1 MIAAWMV
8 YASAVTAFLLIGAAA
23 VEKSLRLARCA
34 GRWIVAAAIVTS
46 VIVPIVTRSE
56 PAAMPA
62 GVADV
67 AAPAQMT
74 PLGRLTAILPDTA
87 TLQVL
92 NLPLIVLW
100 TGISIVLVALLLF
113 AQASLS
119 KRVVAYRED
128 EVCGTRVFRSPAL
141 GPAVVGWLKSSI
153 VLPAWVDHVGNDWR
167 DLMVQHEKEHARC
180 RDAQLLSLAALV
192 VALQPWN
199 LPLWCLL
206 FRLRRAIE
214 LDCDQRIL
222 SSGVDVRLY
231 GNLLLEVSRRRLWS
245 PLPVVGLAV
254 TRSFLARRVDAM
266 TQHMSAFRF
275 PKAVLSVAVGGA
287 LMAIAWELPA
297 PVELATT
304 APPALLEVPEDT
316 SLTSTIAGLSFAA
329 ENGEILTLQPVDEDL
344 WRFRKALNA
353 AAVLNSANVELIPA
367 DLVERLR
374 NTAFRMDVTEE
385 DGKPRITLRKVRE
398 PDGGASH
405 ARVLHLPIGQ

>member
-1 MIAAWMV
+1 L
-8 YASAVTAFLLIGAAA
+8 VT
-23 VEKSLRLARCA
+23 
-34 GRWIVAAAIVTS
+34 
-46 VIVPIVTRSE
+46 
-56 PAAMPA
+56 
-62 GVADV
+62 
-67 AAPAQMT
+67 
-74 PLGRLTAILPDTA
+74 
-87 TLQVL
+87 
-92 NLPLIVLW
+92 
-100 TGISIVLVALLLF
+100 LLLF

-119 KRVVAYRED
+119 KRVAAYRED
-128 EVCGTRVFRSPAL
+128 EVCGTRVLRSPAL

-153 VLPAWVDHVGNDWR
+153 ILPAWVDHVGNEWR
-167 DLMVQHEKEHARC
+167 YLMVQHEQEHARC
-180 RDAQLLSLAALV
+180 RDVQLLSLAALV
-192 VALQPWN
+192 VTLQPWN

-266 TQHMSAFRF
+266 TQHMRAFRF
-275 PKAVLSVAVGGA
+275 PKAVLSLAAGVA
-287 LMAIAWELPA
+287 LMVIACELPA

-398 PDGGASH
+398 PDGEASH
-405 ARVLHLPIGQ
+405 ARVLRLPIGQ